1 MSNCIVMEGLTLYV
15 FLLLILCMALIGLV
29 GLWSAIKSDLKAE
42 KLRERLFEEREKS
55 IYLNRENMRLKLK
68 YGELKVGEK
77 IDV

>member
-1 MSNCIVMEGLTLYV
+1 MSNCIVIEGLTLYV

-68 YGELKVGEK
+68 HGELKVGEK
-77 IDV
+77 VDV